1 MRRLHHSRHQLQQHA
16 AGLNDSLRDWD
27 ECHCGTW
34 FAAGSCTP
42 KHLRVLT
49 VGIALVFV
57 QHIKIHSQFG
67 TIWNNFRIPRQA
79 YCSTNVNHGP
89 FRSNSQ
95 GRTTGADHAN
105 HLGHKDAKREET
117 FLQVNAIEECDHTS
131 QGITCSFQRI
141 VSVHVWFWFAALTFL
156 SLFLYLH
163 DSLCLSVCMPPC
175 LPPFLSSLSPL
186 RSLSLSLFFCLS
198 LSIYIYV
205 YLRIYASM
213 NLCIY
218 LSIHQSIYP
227 CIHLSIYRST
237 DLSIYRS
244 FDLSIYLS
252 IYLSFHL
259 SIIIYLSI

>member
-57 QHIKIHSQFG
+57 QHIKIQSQFG

-141 VSVHVWFWFAALTFL
+141 LSVHVWFWFAALTFL

-163 DSLCLSVCMPPC
+163 DSLCLCVCMPPC
-175 LPPFLSSLSPL
+175 LPPSVPFLSFSLA
-186 RSLSLSLFFCLS
+186 LSLSISLSFCLS
-198 LSIYIYV
+198 LYIYIC
-205 YLRIYASM
+205 IYASM
-213 NLCIY
+213 HLWIY
-218 LSIHQSIYP
+218 VSIYP
-227 CIHLSIYRST
+227 SINPSIHVSIYRST
-237 DLSIYRS
+237 GLPIYRSIDLSIYRS
-244 FDLSIYLS
+244 IQSNLI
-252 IYLSFHL
+252 
-259 SIIIYLSI
+259 